1 MQRIDGVQDFL
12 VGALDTPADQYLT
25 VQLLLPVCGGELA
38 ELVVSVE
45 YFDRQE
51 QQVRQTVA
59 QVRQEITQ
67 VTGREPAAWE
77 VNFYPTDT
85 NPGIIEIILR
95 SGAKN

>member
-1 MQRIDGVQDFL
+1 MLKFSIKTILLCASVASMGAAHVAYAAYPDRPVTITVPFPAGGGVDV
-12 VGALDTPADQYLT
+12 VGRLYA
-25 VQLLLPVCGGELA
+25 
-38 ELVVSVE
+38 
-45 YFDRQE
+45 
-51 QQVRQTVA
+51 
-59 QVRQEITQ
+59 QEITQ